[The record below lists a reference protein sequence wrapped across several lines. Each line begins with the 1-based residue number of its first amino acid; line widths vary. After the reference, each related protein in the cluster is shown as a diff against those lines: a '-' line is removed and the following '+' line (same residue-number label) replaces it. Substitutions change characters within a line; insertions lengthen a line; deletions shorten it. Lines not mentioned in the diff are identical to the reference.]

1 MRGPGGTLGS
11 GSASAPPRGPGPH
24 LVELRVEGWDRP
36 IRLTGPGPWVLGRS
50 GTAQV
55 PFPRDPQCSRE
66 QLRITADN
74 GRYRIEPLSTST
86 PTYLNGRPL
95 ASAESLAPGDEIRF
109 ASQRIVFVQG
119 PFPIGPSGPT
129 GPPER
134 VPVRDGLVIG
144 RLQEPGGVRLD
155 HPNVSRRHA
164 VLEVRGREVRLRDLG
179 STNGTFVNE
188 RRITRPISLAPGDRV
203 DIGPFGLL
211 FTGEVFELAER
222 TGNVRL
228 LGRNLTRVV
237 AAADGSGPL
246 TILADASV
254 VIEPREF
261 ACIIGPSGSGKSTL
275 MNALSGRKLATEGQ
289 VLLND
294 LDLYADFEVVKRD
307 LAMVPQHNVLHE
319 DLTLRQ
325 ALDYTG
331 RLRLPADLTPEARAE
346 LVEQVAESVELRHR
360 LDARIRNLSGG
371 QKKRASLAS
380 ETLNRPSVLFLD
392 EVTSGLDESTDRD
405 IMRLLRQR
413 AEDGMTIVCVT
424 HTLANIEECCHRLVV
439 MGDGGVLVFSGPPA
453 DARAFFGISNLAAI
467 FERLAEDG
475 TPAWRDRFEAS
486 PIRVRERAAIRAG
499 EGRTGSRAAG
509 SGDAGSGAT
518 GKREGSVSPPLE
530 PLRQLGILTSRN
542 VRLLLSDGRGL
553 LMAAAQA
560 VVIGLLLG
568 FAFSDLGGPDVV
580 ETSRSSLMLL
590 LGLSA
595 FWIGCNGA
603 SKEIVGDLP
612 IYRQERNVNL
622 STGGFVVSKFA
633 VSGAFTLLQV
643 GVVFG
648 LASLLAAE
656 IPGEPAA
663 QFGVLAAGALAGT
676 TLGLLISAATDTRD
690 QATTLVPLAL
700 VPQFILSKVIV
711 PALPEAAVRASEILV
726 TGYWIV
732 EAMRAVYV
740 ETEGPVIVSPPG
752 VEPPVEMTVA
762 AASLEAA
769 GYILL
774 HGLLF
779 LLLAYL
785 VTMHR
790 SRARN

>member
-1 MRGPGGTLGS
+1 VS
-11 GSASAPPRGPGPH
+11 GSPRAKGLPT
-24 LVELRVEGWDRP
+24 VELRVEGHEAP
-36 IRLTGPGPWVLGRS
+36 IRLTGPGPWVAGRGGS
-50 GTAQV
+50 AQV
-55 PFPRDPQCSRE
+55 PFPQDPQCSRE
-66 QLRITADN
+66 QLRITAQN
-74 GRYRIEPLSTST
+74 GRYRIEPLSTHT

-95 ASAESLAPGDEIRF
+95 ASGEPLASGDEIRF
-109 ASQRIVFVQG
+109 AAQRIVFVDSSLG
-119 PFPIGPSGPT
+119 SGPSGPPT
-129 GPPER
+129 R
-134 VPVRDGLVIG
+134 FAVRDGLIIG
-144 RLQEPGGVRLD
+144 RLQESGGVRLD

-164 VLEVRGREVRLRDLG
+164 VLEVRGGEVRVRDLG
-179 STNGTFVNE
+179 STNGTFVNG
-188 RRITRPISLAPGDRV
+188 RRIARPTSLASGDRV

-211 FTGEVFELAER
+211 FTGEAFEVAER

-246 TILADASV
+246 TILDDASV

-275 MNALSGRKLATEGQ
+275 MNALSGRELATAGQ

-294 LDLYADFEVVKRD
+294 LDLYSDFEVVKRD

-319 DLTLRQ
+319 ALTLRQ
-325 ALDYTG
+325 ALEYTG
-331 RLRLPADLTPEARAE
+331 RLRLPVDLSPDAREE
-346 LVEQVAESVELRHR
+346 LVERVAESVELNHR
-360 LDARIRNLSGG
+360 LDARIRTLSGG

-405 IMRLLRQR
+405 IMRLLRQL

-424 HTLANIEECCHRLVV
+424 HTLANIQECCHRLVV
-439 MGDGGVLVFSGPPA
+439 MGEGGVLVFSGPPA
-453 DARAFFGISNLAAI
+453 EARAFFGVSNLSAI
-467 FERLAEDG
+467 FGRLAEDG
-475 TPAWRDRFEAS
+475 TPVWRNRFEAS
-486 PIRVRERAAIRAG
+486 PIRVQEREAIRAG
-499 EGRTGSRAAG
+499 EGRAAG
-509 SGDAGSGAT
+509 SGAAGENDSSGT
-518 GKREGSVSPPLE
+518 SLLE
-530 PLRQLGILTSRN
+530 PLRQLGVLTSRN

-553 LMAAAQA
+553 LMAAAQC

-568 FAFSDLGGPDVV
+568 LAFSDLGGPEVV
-580 ETSRSSLMLL
+580 ETSRSSFMLL

-595 FWIGCNGA
+595 LWIGCNGA

-622 STGGFVVSKFA
+622 STAGFVVSKFT
-633 VSGAFTLLQV
+633 VSGVFTLVQV

-648 LASLLAAE
+648 LALLLAQE
-656 IPGEPAA
+656 IPGDPAA
-663 QFGVLAAGALAGT
+663 QLGVLAAGALAGT

-740 ETEGPVIVSPPG
+740 ETEGPVILSPPG
-752 VEPPVEMTVA
+752 VEPPLEMTVV
-762 AASLEAA
+762 ASSLGAT

-774 HGLLF
+774 HAALF
-779 LLLAYL
+779 LFLAYL
-785 VTMHR
+785 VTLHR
-790 SRARN
+790 SRPRN